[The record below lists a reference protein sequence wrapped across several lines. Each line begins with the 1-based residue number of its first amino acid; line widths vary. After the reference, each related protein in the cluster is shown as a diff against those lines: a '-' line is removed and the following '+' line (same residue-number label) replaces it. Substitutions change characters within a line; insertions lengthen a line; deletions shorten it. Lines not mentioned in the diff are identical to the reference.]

1 MRSRRDYGLVG
12 DLVTGSLGAVVGGWL
27 VRRLD
32 IVTPNNV
39 PGHIVVSILGAGVL
53 FAAVRVLRQTLGA
66 SLLPASPEALVGE
79 LEEQIRRLT
88 SVQRRVLSRVLG
100 ERMPVD
106 PNLAFDQQL
115 TFAERIAD
123 RVAVFGGSWSFIG
136 IFLTGMLAWMAVNGD
151 IDRPF
156 DPYPYILLNL
166 FLSMLASVQAPLI
179 LMSQNRQAEK
189 DRLNAQHDYEVNLK
203 SELEIMMLHEK
214 VDHLRETQWQEL
226 LTIQKEQIELLTK
239 LIGKYGSAT

>member
-1 MRSRRDYGLVG
+1 MKNPEHY
-12 DLVTGSLGAVVGGWL
+12 A
-27 VRRLD
+27 
-32 IVTPNNV
+32 
-39 PGHIVVSILGAGVL
+39 
-53 FAAVRVLRQTLGA
+53 
-66 SLLPASPEALVGE
+66 EAL
-79 LEEQIRRLT
+79 
-88 SVQRRVLSRVLG
+88 LG
-100 ERMPVD
+100 ESFTTMDEIHKKVARHV
-106 PNLAFDQQL
+106 
-115 TFAERIAD
+115 AD
-123 RVAVFGGSWSFIG
+123 RKHISRDVLAEASEQSTFGQRAADAVANFGGSWTFIG
-136 IFLTGMLAWMAVNGD
+136 AFGLTLIAWVVLNSVVLARANAT
-151 IDRPF
+151 F